1 MHFSR
6 LVGLVALSV
15 GAVIAVELSGHEYII
30 IGSGAGG
37 GPLAA
42 RLALAGHK
50 TLLIES
56 GDDQGKN
63 SNYSVPAFS
72 SKASEDGSLAWDFYV
87 RHYAD
92 EERQALDYKTTYET
106 PKGDLYTGLAPPEG
120 SKMKGSKSDRARYP
134 QCFLL
139 N

>member
-1 MHFSR
+1 MLFSH
-6 LVGLVALSV
+6 LAVLAITSLGLTN
-15 GAVIAVELSGHEYII
+15 AVELSGHEYIV

-63 SNYSVPAFS
+63 INYTVPAFS
-72 SKASEDGSLAWDFYV
+72 AKASEDESLAWNFYV
-87 RHYAD
+87 RHYTD
-92 EERQALDYKTTYET
+92 DDRQALDYKTSYET
-106 PKGDLYTGLAPPEG
+106 PDGQLYTGLTPPEG
-120 SKMKGSKSDRARYP
+120 SKMKGSGSPTSSKNNKFHD
-134 QCFLL
+134 